1 MAAKSTNEKNEN
13 VFVPKRIRVSNNNG
27 EATVSTTSHDDLK
40 ASLETKNESVE
51 DHLQSSDPN
60 AEQTYGNDL
69 DLGVIAAPHGSK
81 NRFRKTRRT
90 LKTGKAGK
98 KEKKS
103 KGASEFPSAS
113 PSASASPSV
122 IPSAIPSAL
131 PSSMPSALPSAL
143 SSASPSDVPSA
154 SASPTTVLPYN
165 ADVSKGISCAIRA
178 YYLTCEDDS
187 ANVQFCADGI
197 NPYGRMDS
205 WDISDVTRLDYA
217 FYSACSGVRNM
228 FLVNDID
235 CSINWASINPIIEQW
250 NTENVETMYRLFDF
264 CYFYGQ
270 EPDLSGWDTA
280 NVKQMGYAFGDG
292 DFNRT
297 GIFSWNI
304 SNVEYF
310 NFMFA
315 WSDFD
320 QPLGDV
326 WTLPNKTDIYG
337 MFKDA
342 DSFNQ
347 CMNAWADSNPLGAD
361 SAFMYALYCTKYW
374 CTCD

>member
-1 MAAKSTNEKNEN
+1 MAAKSTNEKNES

-69 DLGVIAAPHGSK
+69 DLGVIAASHGSN

-90 LKTGKAGK
+90 LKAGKAGK

-103 KGASEFPSAS
+103 KDASEFPSAS
-113 PSASASPSV
+113 PSA
-122 IPSAIPSAL
+122 
-131 PSSMPSALPSAL
+131 
-143 SSASPSDVPSA
+143 SASPSDVPSA
-154 SASPTTVLPYN
+154 SASPTTVLRFN
-165 ADVSKGISCAIRA
+165 AAMSTIIPCAIRA
-178 YYLTCEDDS
+178 YYLIGVDDPET
-187 ANVQFCADGI
+187 VPFCTDGT

-205 WDISDVTRLDYA
+205 WDISDVTSLDYA
-217 FYSACSGVRNM
+217 FYSACLGVRNM

-250 NTENVETMYRLFDF
+250 NTENVETMYKLFDF

-280 NVKQMGYAFGDG
+280 NVKHMGYAFGDG
-292 DFNRT
+292 DFNHT
-297 GIFSWNI
+297 GVFSWNI

-315 WSDFD
+315 WSEFD

-342 DSFNQ
+342 DDFNQ
-347 CMNAWADSNPLGAD
+347 CMNAWADSNPYGAD